1 MSASMRGSL
10 HLARLDRA
18 QYRHHSRSTRQRPL
32 GASTFWTNGTT
43 RKPSS
48 ISLLV
53 TTYNYNYLNMLG
65 DSMSRGKAADGTSAF
80 TKKKMNVSRRPWRN
94 DYELSIVVPV
104 TCSGKGIPGALRP
117 NASSKS
123 AERVCAKIMLSK
135 RRLCSDSRPERLT
148 LS

>member
-1 MSASMRGSL
+1 L
-10 HLARLDRA
+10 IARNIIREARA
-18 QYRHHSRSTRQRPL
+18 DAL
-32 GASTFWTNGTT
+32 VGAFTLTNGTT